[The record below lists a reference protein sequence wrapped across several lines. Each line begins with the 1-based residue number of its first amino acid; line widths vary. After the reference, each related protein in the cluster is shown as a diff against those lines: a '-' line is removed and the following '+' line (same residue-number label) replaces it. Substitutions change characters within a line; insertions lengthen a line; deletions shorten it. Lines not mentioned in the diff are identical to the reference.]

1 MVIGGES
8 VPWWHTDH
16 HYLDDVEMFELAA
29 NDGDE
34 KGCPTTTK
42 FPDEISAAA
51 GDVMGG

>member
-16 HYLDDVEMFELAA
+16 HYLDDVEMFELEGTAE
-29 NDGDE
+29 DE
-34 KGCPTTTK
+34 KGCPTPAK

-51 GDVMGG
+51 GAVMGG

>member
-29 NDGDE
+29 TAGDE

-51 GDVMGG
+51 GAVMGG